1 VLEITVENI
10 NEQLAR
16 SGILEKHLEM
26 EGIKKNIDALKILIE
41 AQYEALKEIR
51 EKQNKDLQ
59 YIF

>member
-1 VLEITVENI
+1 VENI
-10 NEQLAR
+10 NAQLAQ

-26 EGIKKNIDALKILIE
+26 EGIKKNIDALKILVE
-41 AQYEALKEIR
+41 AQYEALKDIR